1 MAGSAHNLTKATSSP
16 RMTHWDAISVFLA
29 DALGLSLPLLEG
41 VLVLELGPHS

>member
-1 MAGSAHNLTKATSSP
+1 MAGNAHILIKALRHP
-16 RMTHWDAISVFLA
+16 GMTHRDAISVFLA